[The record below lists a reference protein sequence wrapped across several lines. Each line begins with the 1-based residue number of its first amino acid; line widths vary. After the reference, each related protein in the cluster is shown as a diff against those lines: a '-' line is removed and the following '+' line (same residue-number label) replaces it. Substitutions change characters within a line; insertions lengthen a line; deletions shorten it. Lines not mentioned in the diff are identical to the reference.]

1 MLLVAAAPAWH
12 PVSCKVLH
20 ACMFKHCDWCVAL
33 RQLAH
38 TSDLHLPCS
47 ACFACAV
54 WVLCPMLGH
63 ACAALC
69 VMRSLCVER
78 GKMDLHGS
86 CQRQLLKC
94 VLPAVGGSVF
104 CVSVLCTVELPG
116 QGVVGK
122 VKPRV
127 AAVLVVSR

>member
-1 MLLVAAAPAWH
+1 
-12 PVSCKVLH
+12 
-20 ACMFKHCDWCVAL
+20 
-33 RQLAH
+33 
-38 TSDLHLPCS
+38 
-47 ACFACAV
+47 
-54 WVLCPMLGH
+54 MLGH

-78 GKMDLHGS
+78 GKMNLHGS